1 MVELDVLHAEPI
13 GCGTYDCAVRLSNTG
28 LTDLAMLYCVAKN
41 IEVPENGV
49 LTVSQ
54 RSLPM
59 N

>member
-49 LTVSQ
+49 LNI
-54 RSLPM
+54 RSF
-59 N
+59 